1 MSNGPEKQ
9 ADNDLKYLNMS
20 NTRWLVYIYWSDQGQ
35 SPNSPSRV
43 RLAGDVQCSNLMFE
57 VFGWYLVHLSSFK
70 ARNSLALAIFGED
83 NAREVGF
90 DLDTEAKATPQE
102 ELFAS

>member
-1 MSNGPEKQ
+1 
-9 ADNDLKYLNMS
+9 
-20 NTRWLVYIYWSDQGQ
+20 
-35 SPNSPSRV
+35 
-43 RLAGDVQCSNLMFE
+43 MFE

-70 ARNSLALAIFGED
+70 ARNSLALVIFGED

-102 ELFAS
+102 ELFPS